1 MTLMDGKIT
10 TPDTARD
17 ADQEPGVIR
26 EDFRAA
32 MRKVASSVTLIT
44 TTDLL
49 GNPHGMAATAVIS
62 ASMDP
67 PSMLVAVNRSASL
80 ALVLGQVEH
89 FCINLLSSD
98 QASIVE
104 AFSRSD
110 LREQRFSSGGWL
122 RGFANLPV
130 HADALTAICCRKE
143 MFFEYGTH
151 GIYIGRVVSVANRQE
166 GVPLVWFAGG
176 HATLQT
182 AQQG

>member
-1 MTLMDGKIT
+1 MTLMDSKIT
-10 TPDTARD
+10 TPETGDGPH
-17 ADQEPGVIR
+17 QEPGVIR

-32 MRKVASSVTLIT
+32 MRKVASTVTLIT
-44 TTDLL
+44 TADPL

-80 ALVLGQVEH
+80 APVLGQVEH

-104 AFSRSD
+104 AFSRSE
-110 LREQRFSSGGWL
+110 LREQRFSSAKWL
-122 RGFANLPV
+122 RGYANLPV
-130 HADALTAICCRKE
+130 HADALTAISCRKE
-143 MFFEYGTH
+143 MYFEYGTH
-151 GIYIGRVVSVANRQE
+151 GIYVGRVVSVTNRQE

-176 HATLQT
+176 HAKLQT
-182 AQQG
+182 TER